1 MVILDTKTKTI
12 LGKNTN
18 WYREESSINATVAD
32 YAVNYTAAI
41 SLSVREDPDLRAHH
55 RDHKPTTHEAF
66 RPANVIPNRGLDA
79 VPNGGGKPIERM
91 GRKLPGI

>member
-32 YAVNYTAAI
+32 YAVNDTAAI
-41 SLSVREDPDLRAHH
+41 SLSVREDRDLRAH
-55 RDHKPTTHEAF
+55 PTCTGHIHTGHFRCQGKVLGTPRHE
-66 RPANVIPNRGLDA
+66 RPNAGPLDA
-79 VPNGGGKPIERM
+79 FS
-91 GRKLPGI
+91 